1 MTKIGWPSGP
11 SEELPAVPR
20 LRTVLS
26 KKKKELCFDPDLK
39 INVSSAFTR
48 LKSFDSDLKTNV
60 SSSAF
65 TILPEKAGAPYK
77 LF

>member
-1 MTKIGWPSGP
+1 MLKSVD
-11 SEELPAVPR
+11 S
-20 LRTVLS
+20 
-26 KKKKELCFDPDLK
+26 DLK

-77 LF
+77 LL